1 MDAFDPNLID
11 RNVVTG
17 AGKAEGGA
25 RGQMLGRRYVGPPG
39 RQTHLLEGG
48 APSDKTPLWCLHAT
62 AYSGRSF
69 TPFLNLLAAHRRVVA
84 PDTCGY
90 GGSDGPDAPLDIQG
104 YAQRVLEA
112 VDQAGDTQIDLLGYH
127 TGALIAAELARVA
140 PERVRRLVLI
150 GVPYLDK
157 AEQPAWRERLA
168 SPMVLGESL
177 DQFEERWDFLVRER
191 DPRISL
197 ERAFNNFVDELRAY
211 PQGWRAHDAAFT
223 FDVQTCFARV
233 HQPTLILNPDNHLSA
248 PSRRAAAALPDAR
261 LVELPQLTNG
271 IFDAAP
277 DVLLAAAEAFLEED
291 LDAAPTVHIRAAQ

>member
-11 RNVVTG
+11 RNVVAG
-17 AGKAEGGA
+17 AGMTDGA
-25 RGQMLGRRYVGPPG
+25 AHDQMLSRRYVGPPG
-39 RQTHLLEGG
+39 GQTHLLEGG
-48 APSDKTPLWCLHAT
+48 VASGKASLWCLHAT

-69 TPFLNLLAAHRRVVA
+69 TPFLKLLAAHRRVVA

-90 GGSDGPDAPLDIQG
+90 GGSDWPDAPLDIQG
-104 YAQRVLEA
+104 YAQRVLKA
-112 VDQAGDTQIDLLGYH
+112 VDQAGDTQVDLLGYH
-127 TGALIAAELARVA
+127 TGALIAAELARME

-157 AEQPAWRERLA
+157 AEQPAWRVRLA
-168 SPMVLGESL
+168 APMVLGESL
-177 DQFEERWDFLVRER
+177 NQFKERWDFLVRER

-197 ERAFNNFVDELRAY
+197 ERAFDNFVDELRAY
-211 PQGWRAHDAAFT
+211 PRGWQAHDAAFT
-223 FDVQTCFARV
+223 FDVQACFARV

-248 PSRRAAAALPDAR
+248 PSRRAAEALPNAR

-277 DVLLAAAEAFLEED
+277 GVLSAAAEAFLEED
-291 LDAAPTVHIRAAQ
+291 LDAASTVHIRAAR